1 MPVLSLQEQAYRAI
15 RGRIVTCRFPP
26 GSSLVEA
33 QVAELLGFGRTP
45 VRQAFDRLRQEG
57 LVIVHPRKRVEV
69 RRIDPA
75 ELLDIIEARLI
86 NEGHAA
92 RLAAARATPAEIA
105 ALEDNILRAGSATAV
120 EETEQLMLLEQ
131 EFHGLIAGAAR
142 NAVLADILRNLRD
155 RAIRFWFIAAGQS
168 GHRQSVVAQHAAIA
182 EAVARRDGDGAEAA
196 MRRHI
201 EDFRSSV
208 LQQGQ

>member
-1 MPVLSLQEQAYRAI
+1 MPPLSLQEQAYRAI
-15 RGRIVTCRFPP
+15 RARIVTCRFPP

-33 QVAELLGFGRTP
+33 QVAEALNFGRTP

-57 LVIVHPRKRVEV
+57 LVVIHPRKRVEV
-69 RRIDPA
+69 RGIDPA

-92 RLAAARATPAEIA
+92 RLAAARASPAEIA
-105 ALEDNILRAGSATAV
+105 ALEDNVLRAGSATAV
-120 EETEQLMLLEQ
+120 AETEQLMLLEQ
-131 EFHGLIAGAAR
+131 EFHGLIAAAAR

-168 GHRQSVVAQHAAIA
+168 THRQSVVAQHAEIVAAIA
-182 EAVARRDGDGAEAA
+182 GRDGAAAEGA

-201 EDFRSSV
+201 EDLRSSV
-208 LQQGQ
+208 QQQG